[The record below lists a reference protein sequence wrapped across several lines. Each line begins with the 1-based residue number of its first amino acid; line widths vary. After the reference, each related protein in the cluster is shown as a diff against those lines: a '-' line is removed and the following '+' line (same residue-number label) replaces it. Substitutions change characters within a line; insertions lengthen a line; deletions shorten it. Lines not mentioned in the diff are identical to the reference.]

1 MNGRRSKKLRR
12 LALRAARMHPDRLV
26 SGHLEHRLYWAMK
39 RAWTR
44 GVRELTVMLPDG
56 LRVDVNLRAA

>member
-1 MNGRRSKKLRR
+1 
-12 LALRAARMHPDRLV
+12 
-26 SGHLEHRLYWAMK
+26 MK